1 MQFAYSFHQNPMT
14 AIQKNTEISNIVEK
28 RANFI
33 QTVMDLAHL
42 LTKAGPH
49 CLTLYFSKWCHCY
62 KQLVRFLFEAE
73 LYQILIGSYSYFWEN
88 RCVDD
93 TTINKI
99 FSSLLCKT
107 SRFHVALGLFNR
119 RLQKAS
125 KCGNIISGT
134 LGCPSYATF
143 FVLINFDVVCCFSA
157 TM

>member
-1 MQFAYSFHQNPMT
+1 
-14 AIQKNTEISNIVEK
+14 
-28 RANFI
+28 
-33 QTVMDLAHL
+33 MDLAHL

-62 KQLVRFLFEAE
+62 KQLLRFLFEAE

-125 KCGNIISGT
+125 KCGNIFSGT

-143 FVLINFDVVCCFSA
+143 LFLSILMLSVIFQPQCKFCWGVHEQTSIKNKN
-157 TM
+157 

>member
-1 MQFAYSFHQNPMT
+1 
-14 AIQKNTEISNIVEK
+14 
-28 RANFI
+28 
-33 QTVMDLAHL
+33 MDLAHL

-125 KCGNIISGT
+125 KCGNIFSGT

-143 FVLINFDVVCCFSA
+143 LFLSILMLSVIFQPQCKFCWGVHEQTSIKNKN
-157 TM
+157 

>member
-1 MQFAYSFHQNPMT
+1 
-14 AIQKNTEISNIVEK
+14 
-28 RANFI
+28 
-33 QTVMDLAHL
+33 MDLAHL

-62 KQLVRFLFEAE
+62 KQLLRFLFEAE

-125 KCGNIISGT
+125 ECGNIISGT

-143 FVLINFDVVCCFSA
+143 FCSYQFWCCLLFFSHNVNFAGVYMNKLQSKTKTKQSSVL
-157 TM
+157 

>member
-1 MQFAYSFHQNPMT
+1 
-14 AIQKNTEISNIVEK
+14 
-28 RANFI
+28 
-33 QTVMDLAHL
+33 MDLAQL

-62 KQLVRFLFEAE
+62 KQLLRFLFEAE
-73 LYQILIGSYSYFWEN
+73 LYQILISSYSYFWEN

-119 RLQKAS
+119 RLQNAS

-134 LGCPSYATF
+134 LGCPSFATF
-143 FVLINFDVVCCFSA
+143 LFLSILMLSVIFQSQCKFCWGVHEQTSIKNKN
-157 TM
+157 

>member
-1 MQFAYSFHQNPMT
+1 
-14 AIQKNTEISNIVEK
+14 
-28 RANFI
+28 
-33 QTVMDLAHL
+33 MDLAQL
-42 LTKAGPH
+42 LTKASPH

-143 FVLINFDVVCCFSA
+143 LFLSILMLSVIFQPQCKFCWGVHVQTSIKNKN
-157 TM
+157 